1 MIFEVNEMEQWD
13 LEGLTVTGLYLG
25 SIPVKGNVDLSRV
38 EYGGEVSHHVQ
49 LESPINIYGEMRE
62 RVILMHKHISSIRG
76 VYNV

>member
-1 MIFEVNEMEQWD
+1 MQQWD
-13 LEGLTVTGLYLG
+13 LEGLTVSGLYLG
-25 SIPVKGNVDLSRV
+25 SIPVKGKVDLSRV

-76 VYNV
+76 VNYV

>member
-1 MIFEVNEMEQWD
+1 MYQWC
-13 LEGLTVTGLYLG
+13 LEGLTVSGLYLG
-25 SIPVKGNVDLSRV
+25 SIPVKGKVDLSRV

-76 VYNV
+76 VNYV